1 MIFFQKKIL
10 LNTKYCK
17 IKITNNN
24 IFTRMVCGNY
34 HIKKHHYEVT
44 HSFAVQKNS
53 KDYISNK
60 YNNSTVDHMS
70 YLPYIKP
77 KELSL
82 KLRVFPTNLKK
93 QNKCNSLRV

>member
-1 MIFFQKKIL
+1 
-10 LNTKYCK
+10 
-17 IKITNNN
+17 
-24 IFTRMVCGNY
+24 MVCGNY

-44 HSFAVQKNS
+44 QFCSTKKF

-82 KLRVFPTNLKK
+82 KLRVFPTNLKSK
-93 QNKCNSLRV
+93 